1 MGDIVLNLDKVL
13 KNGMITVIRKRNIL
27 KARILPRSQREG
39 YRGNKGDILLVSPS
53 GVKRVISRR
62 ELVSKYTYLNNAKI
76 SLAGWKESKSY
87 IVCCL
92 DNTEALAVRVPL
104 KYTLEV
110 KGKKVN
116 FGNKKSGDYI
126 VVDLDNNGEMI
137 EDTLGIISSNLFKK
151 MYYIP
156 SNELNKLKDRVQRVR
171 GDRPNYASE
180 LGVKLTDSKEQPNYN
195 VVSGNTSRNLT
206 RSVNDNGEKQNKFK
220 YMATARIASE
230 SGEIVGFVLMS
241 LKTGES
247 RNVTKEQMMVA
258 CKKRLVSNVVLAV
271 KSDTGTLYLRGN
283 NIRLENLPLYT
294 DY

>member
-39 YRGNKGDILLVSPS
+39 YNRGNKGDILLVSPS

-76 SLAGWKESKSY
+76 SLAGWKESKNY

-126 VVDLDNNGEMI
+126 VVDLDNDGEMI
-137 EDTLGIISSNLFKK
+137 EGTLGIISSNLFKK

-156 SNELNKLKDRVQRVR
+156 SNELNKLKDRAQRVR
-171 GDRPNYASE
+171 GDRPNYVSE
-180 LGVKLTDSKEQPNYN
+180 LGVKLTDSKEQSNYN
-195 VVSGNTSRNLT
+195 VASGNASRNMT
-206 RSVNDNGEKQNKFK
+206 KSVNDNGES
-220 YMATARIASE
+220 RI
-230 SGEIVGFVLMS
+230 
-241 LKTGES
+241 
-247 RNVTKEQMMVA
+247 N
-258 CKKRLVSNVVLAV
+258 SNTWQL
-271 KSDTGTLYLRGN
+271 
-283 NIRLENLPLYT
+283 LE
-294 DY
+294 